1 MLKKCWCTIA
11 FRPGATSVPCS
22 GCTPGATA
30 PVESTPVSFTS
41 NSIVPSW
48 YRYQKNP

>member
-11 FRPGATSVPCS
+11 FRPGATSVPCC
-22 GCTPGATA
+22 GRRPAPTA

-41 NSIVPSW
+41 KAMVPS
-48 YRYQKNP
+48 